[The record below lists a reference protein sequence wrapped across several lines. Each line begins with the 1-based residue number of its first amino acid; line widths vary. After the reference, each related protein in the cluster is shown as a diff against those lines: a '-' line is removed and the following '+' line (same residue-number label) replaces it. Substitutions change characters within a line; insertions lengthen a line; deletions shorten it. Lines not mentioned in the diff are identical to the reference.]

1 MLTIYSKERALIF
14 GLTAKY
20 MKDSSKK
27 VLNRDTE
34 STVSQMETVIT
45 VFTSRIR
52 SKEKESIY
60 GTMDLAMRVN
70 SLTI

>member
-1 MLTIYSKERALIF
+1 LLTIYSKERALIF
-14 GLTAKY
+14 GLMAKY

-45 VFTSRIR
+45 VFTSRTR
-52 SKEKESIY
+52 SKEKESTY